1 MGCSEAPPQSRGP
14 GLVAGSSSPRHGCNR
29 MHEGDEGQRGRGS
42 FWPPLPSAV
51 SRKRSPRKYPL
62 LKKPSRPAHLTSTIL
77 HARPGKGDPYMPGPL
92 TRAVTRTR
100 EPPTSG
106 LVLGAQI
113 PGPDVQGLSSAPA
126 RPGGQNS
133 QRHGPPLSWAQA
145 REPSLFLPTGW
156 GWGTQDPSFPETQDG
171 GSGEASST
179 PWPAPRASPP
189 ICGNSE
195 TTHRQGIPKLL
206 L

>member
-1 MGCSEAPPQSRGP
+1 MPTPREAVQACPPHQHHTPRETWQRGP
-14 GLVAGSSSPRHGCNR
+14 
-29 MHEGDEGQRGRGS
+29 
-42 FWPPLPSAV
+42 
-51 SRKRSPRKYPL
+51 
-62 LKKPSRPAHLTSTIL
+62 L
-77 HARPGKGDPYMPGPL
+77 HAGPL

-106 LVLGAQI
+106 LVLGAQV
-113 PGPDVQGLSSAPA
+113 PGPDVQGLSPAPA

-133 QRHGPPLSWAQA
+133 QRHGPSLSWAQA
-145 REPSLFLPTGW
+145 REPSLFLPTGWGW

-179 PWPAPRASPP
+179 PWPAPLASPP

-195 TTHRQGIPKLL
+195 TTHRQGIPNLL
-206 L
+206 LGNLCGPPTAIL